1 MKNENKVFI
10 EEWTNENNYED
21 PEKLKQSRKKRKR
34 SISALNIVEIS
45 EQTKKKEE
53 ENEENTIVLN
63 DAFNM
68 TEEEKRRC
76 NNII

>member
-1 MKNENKVFI
+1 MKNENTVFI

-21 PEKLKQSRKKRKR
+21 PEKMKQSRKKRKR
-34 SISALNIVEIS
+34 SLSAQNNVEIS
-45 EQTKKKEE
+45 EHTKKKEE
-53 ENEENTIVLN
+53 ENQENTIILN

-68 TEEEKRRC
+68 TEDEKRRC